1 MSRKRHPNRPAIKRE
16 PPDQRPARN
25 RPWLIYVT
33 VGLLLGLYFFAAL
46 SAMATKSVT
55 FDEVG
60 HLTAGYGAWKFG
72 DFRMLPE
79 SGVLPQ
85 RLAAIP
91 LLIGDTH
98 FPDRNQEAWRHS
110 HRGVFAE
117 QFFYKVGND
126 SDSMLA
132 RGRAMIALL
141 GVALGAVIFY
151 WARNLLGIG
160 PALIS
165 VGLFAFCPTMLAN
178 GALVTSDMAVALFF
192 TASMLGIW
200 RVLHDVNW
208 RTLLIGSLGVAGLFL
223 SKFSAFMIV
232 PMALV
237 LLIVRSLAPQPIVIE
252 FSGNSWIV
260 HHRVSRIAVHL
271 ATIIVYAIVV
281 WIVIWAAYDF
291 RFGMFAESQQSS
303 VAGGKPAAE
312 DQPEVSWDAITE
324 QAGPVLRE
332 IIGMRDAHLLPEA
345 YLYGFAHTWRSTQG
359 RRAFLNGEYSL
370 EGWPQFFPYCLLV
383 KTPLTLFVLMGFA
396 TAAIIRGWIEAGE
409 NWRGPFGA
417 MLASLYR
424 TAPLWVLF
432 TVYWVFAITS
442 HLNIGHRHILP
453 TYPPMLILAGAS
465 WLWFAKKPE
474 MPAAA
479 RRSTR
484 SPASQRLTAL
494 RWPIPAYI
502 VTASLVLFAA
512 ESLWRWPNYLAYFNQ
527 VVGGPSRGYRHL
539 VDSSLDWG
547 QDLPALRRWL
557 AEHKLPNSPSK
568 KIYLSY
574 FGAGKPSYYGITPTL
589 LPCFWPRTPARIP
602 EPLETGTY
610 CLSATMLQNLYTQF
624 PGRWNRTYEHTY
636 QENAKEVQTFVTSDA
651 AARGQL
657 IAKFGE
663 PYWAQQFAVYEHAR
677 LARLTSFLRQRE
689 PDYQVNYSI
698 LIYQL
703 SADDVKRAVEGP
715 PIELDETP
723 SRDTPMADAPDQ
735 RQQPQDFE

>member
-1 MSRKRHPNRPAIKRE
+1 MATKRE
-16 PPDQRPARN
+16 LPDTQPARN
-25 RPWLIYVT
+25 RPWLVYAAA
-33 VGLLLGLYFFAAL
+33 GLLLAWYFFSAL

-60 HLTAGYGAWKFG
+60 HLTAGYGAWRFG

-79 SGVLPQ
+79 SGILPQ

-91 LLIGDTH
+91 LLIGDTR
-98 FPDRNQEAWRHS
+98 FPDLNQDEWQHS
-110 HRGVFAE
+110 HRGEFAD

-126 SDSMLA
+126 ADSMLA

-151 WARNLLGIG
+151 WSRSLLSVG
-160 PALIS
+160 PALMS

-192 TASMLGIW
+192 TASMLCIW

-208 RTLLIGSLGVAGLFL
+208 RTLLIGSLVVAGLFL

-237 LLIVRSLAPQPIVIE
+237 LLIVRSLARQPIVIE
-252 FSGNSWIV
+252 FGGKTWIV
-260 HHRVSRIAVHL
+260 HRRVWRGAVHL
-271 ATIIVYAIVV
+271 ATIIAYAIAA
-281 WIVIWAAYDF
+281 WIVIWAAYGF
-291 RFGMFAESQQSS
+291 RFGMFAENQPSP
-303 VAGGKPAAE
+303 PADGQTAA
-312 DQPEVSWDAITE
+312 DDHPEVSWGALAE
-324 QAGPVLRE
+324 NPGPVLRV
-332 IIGMRDAHLLPEA
+332 IVGMRDAHFLPEA

-359 RRAFLNGEYSL
+359 RRAFLNGRYTL

-396 TAAIIRGWIEAGE
+396 AIAIVRGWTKASE
-409 NWRGPFGA
+409 NWRGRLDA
-417 MLASLYR
+417 MVASLYR
-424 TAPLWVLF
+424 TAPLWTLF
-432 TVYWVFAITS
+432 IVYWVLAITS

-465 WLWFAKKPE
+465 WMWLATRP
-474 MPAAA
+474 PATAAA
-479 RRSTR
+479 RQLTQ
-484 SPASQRLTAL
+484 PAIRTAWWIIPRLSAL
-494 RWPIPAYI
+494 RWPIPACI
-502 VTASLVLFAA
+502 VLTSLVLFAV

-527 VVGGPSRGYRHL
+527 VVGGPSRAYRHL

-547 QDLPALRRWL
+547 QDLPALRGWL
-557 AEHKLPNSPSK
+557 AEHKLLNSPSEK
-568 KIYLSY
+568 TYLSY

-589 LPCFWPRTPARIP
+589 LPCFWDRMPKRVP
-602 EPLETGTY
+602 ERLEAGTY

-624 PGRWNRTYEHTY
+624 PGQWNHTYEQAY
-636 QENAKEVQTFVTSDA
+636 EQKAKEVQVFVASDA
-651 AARGQL
+651 RGRGQL
-657 IAKFGE
+657 IANSGE
-663 PYWAQQFAVYEHAR
+663 QYWWQLFRAYEHAR

-698 LIYQL
+698 LIYRL
-703 SADDVKRAVEGP
+703 SADDVNRA
-715 PIELDETP
+715 D
-723 SRDTPMADAPDQ
+723 D
-735 RQQPQDFE
+735 